1 VTFALGALIAALA
14 CMTIELRLSRTH
26 ERQLLARGAVAPD
39 DPAYA
44 AMRWVY
50 PGAFVAMAL
59 EGAFTRIPRPAIVE
73 TGILV
78 FLASKLLKAWAIH
91 TLGIRW
97 TYRVFIL
104 PGEPLVTRGPYRLM
118 RHPNYLAVIG
128 ELAGMAMTVGA
139 RVTGPAVVAWF
150 LWLLRRRIAAEEHAL
165 HLR

>member
-1 VTFALGALIAALA
+1 MTLACGALIGALA
-14 CMTIELRLSRTH
+14 LLMIELRLSRVH
-26 ERQLLARGAVAPD
+26 ERQLRARGAIAPD

-44 AMRWVY
+44 TMRWVY
-50 PGAFVAMAL
+50 PGAFVAMAI
-59 EGAFTRIPRPAIVE
+59 EGALSGIPRPAIVE

-78 FLASKLLKAWAIH
+78 FLASKLLKAWAIR

-104 PGEPLVTRGPYRLM
+104 PGEPLVTGGPYRLM

-128 ELAGMAMTVGA
+128 ELGGMALAVGA
-139 RVTGPAVVAWF
+139 RVAGPVAIAWF
-150 LWLLRRRIAAEEHAL
+150 VWLLRRRIAAEEHAL

>member
-1 VTFALGALIAALA
+1 VTLAFGALVVALA
-14 CMTIELRLSRTH
+14 FMLIELRLSRGH
-26 ERQLLARGAVAPD
+26 ERQLRARGAIAPD

-50 PGAFVAMAL
+50 PGAFVAMAI
-59 EGAFTRIPRPAIVE
+59 EGALGGIPRPAIVE

-104 PGEPLVTRGPYRLM
+104 PGEPLVTGGPYRLM

-128 ELAGMAMTVGA
+128 ELVGMALAVGA
-139 RVTGPAVVAWF
+139 RVAGPVAVAWF
-150 LWLLRRRIAAEEHAL
+150 AWLLWRRIVAEEHAL
-165 HLR
+165 HVR